1 MFMHILRYVS
11 APFLKLSWCLYM
23 CWLFEL
29 CCSPWCGSYTEPILL
44 SRQSLRISQRLRHV
58 SRHDPTGYTWTK
70 EEKCGNIA
78 QLVESDLPIM
88 FKCCIYSERFK
99 YCLTFTKPL
108 MVYFER
114 TFLFCSRCTYER
126 HENTIRINGSRAD
139 IQTGDLPTLIT
150 NLEHN
155 RKTLLGI
162 QILFFPKKDRIFK
175 KLNFF

>member
-1 MFMHILRYVS
+1 VGPIQSQFYYPGS
-11 APFLKLSWCLYM
+11 LYEYLNG
-23 CWLFEL
+23 CVT
-29 CCSPWCGSYTEPILL
+29 C
-44 SRQSLRISQRLRHV
+44 HV
-58 SRHDPTGYTWTK
+58 TIQQATPEKK